1 MVILVTGGAGFIGSH
16 FVRYYLGKH
25 PADRIIN
32 LDKLTYAGDLKNLGT
47 ALKNAR
53 HRFVRG
59 DVADRRCV
67 MALAQSA
74 HAIIHF
80 AAETHV
86 DRSIQAAAPFLKTNV
101 LGTHLLLE
109 ASRIYRHK
117 RFLYISTDEVYGS
130 ARHGR
135 FTEESPLSPNSP
147 YSASKAAAEHLVRAY
162 HVTHRLPTLITR
174 STNNYGPCQNREKL
188 LPLFITRAAR
198 NLPLPLYGDGS
209 NRRDWLYVLDNCE
222 AIDRVFHRGTLGEI
236 YNIGTGIEFSNLEIT
251 RKLLRLLG
259 KSQRL
264 IRRAKDRPG
273 HDWRYAVST
282 AKIRRELG
290 WKPRH
295 RFEETFESTVGWYL
309 NHL

>member
-16 FVRYYLGKH
+16 FVRHYLQKH

-32 LDKLTYAGDLKNLGT
+32 LDKLTYAGDLKNLGE

-59 DVADRRCV
+59 DVADGRCV
-67 MALAQSA
+67 MTLARKAQ
-74 HAIIHF
+74 AIIHF

-86 DRSIQAAAPFLKTNV
+86 DRSIAEAAPFLKTNV

-130 ARHGR
+130 ARRGR

-162 HVTHRLPTLITR
+162 HVTHRVPTLITR
-174 STNNYGPCQNREKL
+174 STNNYGPNQNREKL

-222 AIDRVFHRGTLGEI
+222 AVDRVFHRGEVGGI
-236 YNIGTGIEFSNLEIT
+236 YNIGAGIEFSNLEIT
-251 RKLLRLLG
+251 RKILRLLG
-259 KSQRL
+259 KRKGL

-282 AKIRRELG
+282 RKIERELA

-295 RFEETFESTVGWYL
+295 AFREAFENTVRSYL
-309 NHL
+309 